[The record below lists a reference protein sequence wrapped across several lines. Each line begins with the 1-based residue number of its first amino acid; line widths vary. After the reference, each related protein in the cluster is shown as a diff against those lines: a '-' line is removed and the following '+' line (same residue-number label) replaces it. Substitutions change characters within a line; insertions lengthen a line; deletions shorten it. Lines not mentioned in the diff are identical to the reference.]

1 MAPQPSPIIRLAK
14 LLLQFRPRAMQSR
27 HRAPLPIQADAP
39 SLGRTRPA
47 LPALAFAPSGNLRSR
62 HADLRSGHWVLK
74 PALGRVGESV
84 AWCGAV
90 PEKDWRSILRS
101 ARWFPSHWA
110 AQRKFTSVPLP
121 LAPGDDRHFCLGVYT
136 VQGTAA
142 GIYGRCSRG
151 PVIDYRAQDVP
162 VLLSQS
168 QPKTRSPRILPELAL
183 S

>member
-1 MAPQPSPIIRLAK
+1 MTSCAWPNYFCNSALVQCNHATALLSQSKRMPLLWEELALHCPRWRS
-14 LLLQFRPRAMQSR
+14 LLPETCD
-27 HRAPLPIQADAP
+27 P
-39 SLGRTRPA
+39 
-47 LPALAFAPSGNLRSR
+47 R

-101 ARWFPSHWA
+101 ARWFPCYWA

-121 LAPGDDRHFCLGVYT
+121 LSPGDDRHFCLGVYT

-142 GIYGRCSRG
+142 GIYGRCSRS